1 MEDELALNNVSIV
14 VTRPVKQN
22 KALCSQLLALGA
34 TPIAFPC
41 IEINPIENVQSEFSK
56 LSGQLG
62 MAIFISTNAVEFGLK
77 ALPELKKL
85 LSQNCQIAAVGASTG
100 QALREHGID
109 KVITPST
116 TPDSEELLKMAELQ
130 AVKQQS
136 VLIVKG
142 VGGRTLLQRTLEN
155 RGAQVY
161 SMDVYERTLPKSV
174 NIDLLSS
181 KIDLILFTSNEC
193 VDNFLALTP
202 KSLQKSL
209 LSCHTIV
216 GHPRIAEKVTSLGFE
231 NLPII
236 AATPSDTEMLAA
248 IQKWAN
254 STKK

>member
-1 MEDELALNNVSIV
+1 MEDELPLNNVSVV
-14 VTRPVKQN
+14 VTRSVRQN
-22 KALCSQLLALGA
+22 KTLCTQLLALGA
-34 TPIAFPC
+34 APIAFPC
-41 IEINPIENVQSEFSK
+41 IEISPIENVQSQLAK
-56 LSGQLG
+56 LSTQLD

-77 ALPELKKL
+77 TLPELKKL
-85 LSQNCQIAAVGASTG
+85 ISQDCQTAAVGASTG

-109 KVITPST
+109 KVITPTT
-116 TPDSEELLKMAELQ
+116 TPDSEELLKMAELR

-142 VGGRTLLQRTLEN
+142 VGGRTLLQQTLED
-155 RGAQVY
+155 RGAHVY
-161 SMDVYERTLPKSV
+161 SVDVYERTLPKSV

-193 VDNFLALTP
+193 VNNFIALTP

-209 LSCHTIV
+209 LGCHTIV
-216 GHPRIAEKVTSLGFE
+216 GHPRIAEKVTSLGFK

-248 IQKWAN
+248 TNKWAN